1 MKEFKIKDNMQLLI
15 YDKLVSSIFNSQTLP
30 YHWPYLQGYIK
41 ILYEFP
47 LLQGSIAILVQFTKG
62 LHTNLSGH

>member
-1 MKEFKIKDNMQLLI
+1 MQLLI
-15 YDKLVSSIFNSQTLP
+15 YNKLVGSSFYSQTLP
-30 YHWPYLQGYIK
+30 YQWLYLQGDEYYCK

-47 LLQGSIAILVQFTKG
+47 LLQGSIAILVQLKKG